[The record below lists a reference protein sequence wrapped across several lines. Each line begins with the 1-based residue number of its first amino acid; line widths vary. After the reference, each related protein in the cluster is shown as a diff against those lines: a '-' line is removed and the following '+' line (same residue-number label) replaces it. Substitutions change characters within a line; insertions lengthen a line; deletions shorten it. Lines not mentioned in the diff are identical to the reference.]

1 MFFDASYGKDDWVA
15 RSPHNC
21 GESLLRRTPQVRVR
35 VLLSVAMSQRSRFA
49 LSAVLVA
56 CLAAPG
62 ARAAVVWNE
71 SIDGDLSGN
80 RLIPTTL
87 AMGTGSNE
95 IVGTTV
101 HDDRDYFRFSLSP
114 GQALTQI
121 VVRGYEG
128 VDEFS
133 FLAVQAGTVITEDP
147 IAPDVGNLLG
157 WSLWG
162 TADIGNDI
170 LARMG
175 TGQGAIGFVPPLTGS
190 NYAFWL
196 QQTGDET
203 SYRLDFV
210 VVPEPATLAVLAA
223 GVGCVARRRR
233 RV

>member
-1 MFFDASYGKDDWVA
+1 M
-15 RSPHNC
+15 RLH
-21 GESLLRRTPQVRVR
+21 RRTLHDRGRVKAD
-35 VLLSVAMSQRSRFA
+35 VAMSTRFTA
-49 LSAVLVA
+49 AFFAFLVV
-56 CLAAPG
+56 CVAAPG
-62 ARAAVVWNE
+62 ASAAVIWDE
-71 SIDGDLSGN
+71 SLDGDLSGN

-87 AMGTGSNE
+87 SVGVGSNE
-95 IVGTTV
+95 IIGTTV

-121 VVRGYEG
+121 IVRNYVG

-147 IAPDVGNLLG
+147 IAPDVSHLLG

-190 NYAFWL
+190 DYAFWL

-203 SYRLDFV
+203 AYRLDFV
-210 VVPEPATLAVLAA
+210 VVPEPATLAALALGA
-223 GVGCVARRRR
+223 GIFAGRRRR
-233 RV
+233 G